1 MPHLDIYNDILM
13 PWKNY
18 LEGDNR
24 IGGKEIKVIYTRF
37 EPKDIDINLCPFVAF
52 FLERGWDENAVGS
65 GSYSPQSRRLTV
77 RMGFLLCMLHQDA
90 GKLDKDLFEIGGD
103 LLDILRE
110 RRLFDVNKSIIVQDR
125 IVWDFDVV
133 GVENHG
139 VVGSQKISFSME
151 QFVNFN

>member
-1 MPHLDIYNDILM
+1 
-13 PWKNY
+13 
-18 LEGDNR
+18 
-24 IGGKEIKVIYTRF
+24 
-37 EPKDIDINLCPFVAF
+37 
-52 FLERGWDENAVGS
+52 
-65 GSYSPQSRRLTV
+65 
-77 RMGFLLCMLHQDA
+77 MLHQDA